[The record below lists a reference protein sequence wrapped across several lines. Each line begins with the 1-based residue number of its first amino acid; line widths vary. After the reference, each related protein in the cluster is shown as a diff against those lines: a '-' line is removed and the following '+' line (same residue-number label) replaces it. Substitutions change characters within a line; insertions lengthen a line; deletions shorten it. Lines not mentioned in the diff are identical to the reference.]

1 MSRIINM
8 LKLHEGVKSH
18 AYKCTA
24 GKTTIG
30 VGRNIDA
37 DGGMGL
43 SEDEI
48 DYLLSNDLER
58 VKAELEREF
67 DWFKWL
73 CTARSDAMINICFN
87 LGMPRLKLFKNALS
101 AMAAG
106 DYELA
111 ATEFLDSRWA
121 RQVGGRALTIAG
133 MIQTGVY

>member
-48 DYLLSNDLER
+48 DYLLSNDVER

-73 CTARSDAMINICFN
+73 CAARSDAMINICFN

-121 RQVGGRALTIAG
+121 RQVGDRALTIAG